1 MKPIKISHLFF
12 LLFFL
17 PILGCPDPDK
27 SQPDSSITIIN
38 KNGKSILYV
47 KLQRSDKDTT
57 IPFKDSPFSN
67 TFEYNSS
74 LIRAN
79 SQKKVSDRFL
89 DGFDM
94 GFNYLTIFLF
104 SQDTIDHVSWEKI
117 RSEYNIL
124 KRYDLSKSK
133 LDSLNW
139 TIEYK

>member
-1 MKPIKISHLFF
+1 MKPIKINHLFF

-27 SQPDSSITIIN
+27 SQPDSIITIIN
-38 KNGKSILYV
+38 KSDENILYR
-47 KLQRSDKDTT
+47 KLQRSDQDTT
-57 IPFKDSPFSN
+57 IPFIDSPFSN

-74 LIRAN
+74 LIGAN
-79 SQKKVSDRFL
+79 SQKIVNDRFL
-89 DGFDM
+89 YGFDM
-94 GFNYLTIFLF
+94 GFNNLTIFLF
-104 SQDTIDHVSWEKI
+104 SQDTIDQVPWEKVT
-117 RSEYNIL
+117 SEYNIL